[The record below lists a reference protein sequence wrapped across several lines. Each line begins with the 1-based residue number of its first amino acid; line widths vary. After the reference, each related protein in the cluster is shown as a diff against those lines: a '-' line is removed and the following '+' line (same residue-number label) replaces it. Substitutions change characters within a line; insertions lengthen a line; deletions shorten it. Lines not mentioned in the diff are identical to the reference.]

1 MWGISEPRKPIK
13 GKFAK
18 KLLEEVKRM
27 LKNKDGSFKNKEHQ
41 TTHNI
46 TWKDTLD

>member
-1 MWGISEPRKPIK
+1 MWGVSESREPIK

-27 LKNKDGSFKNKEHQ
+27 LKNKDSSFKNKEHQ
-41 TTHNI
+41 SIHNI
-46 TWKDTLD
+46 TWKDTLG

>member
-1 MWGISEPRKPIK
+1 MFGVSEPKEPIK

-27 LKNKDGSFKNKEHQ
+27 LKNKVGSFKNKEY
-41 TTHNI
+41 
-46 TWKDTLD
+46 D